1 VQKAR
6 PELHQLLLFLKQ
18 QLNSRAQRSA
28 DNSQTL
34 DVRSGPKLFKGERR
48 NKIRGNGWGEGKTV
62 RKAEKFNLKI
72 NGLKLT
78 AKPEGEGQNKQELNK
93 PENWLS

>member
-1 VQKAR
+1 MFAAVQSC
-6 PELHQLLLFLKQ
+6 LKVRGGTQ
-18 QLNSRAQRSA
+18 Q
-28 DNSQTL
+28 
-34 DVRSGPKLFKGERR
+34 GEMAGGKRKQFGKQ
-48 NKIRGNGWGEGKTV
+48 KI
-62 RKAEKFNLKI
+62 FNLKF